1 LRGRITSFRLEPTT
15 QVTRNTDGYELRCRL
30 CRLLSVGVVSQLT
43 MNTFECALFSR
54 EKSQGRRK
62 GVKGIEYDR
71 HIEQVFF

>member
-1 LRGRITSFRLEPTT
+1 MSPL
-15 QVTRNTDGYELRCRL
+15 
-30 CRLLSVGVVSQLT
+30 RLLSVGVVSQLT